1 MYCFVF
7 GTHPQTRSINK
18 RAIDFTRD
26 IHMMH
31 TSPKHDLDLI
41 IIIYPWKL
49 AVARKRKKEQIIK
62 SGNQEQLNMDEDGK
76 ITLFIGEIC

>member
-1 MYCFVF
+1 MVRVRDGGLIMCCFVS
-7 GTHPQTRSINK
+7 GTHAHPSIDK
-18 RAIDFTRD
+18 RAIDLIRD

-49 AVARKRKKEQIIK
+49 AVAKK
-62 SGNQEQLNMDEDGK
+62 
-76 ITLFIGEIC
+76 